1 MSNDRERRVVPFD
14 LPRVQRRAAAHVD
27 DESPARRRLNGAR
40 GSSDPTAV
48 RSLAVTTDDLVTALE
63 ANRRGDDP
71 VVLRVTPPFYGR
83 MRARIHRTGGEASD
97 YADPEP
103 IHLQPRVFV
112 ADDAPAFPEPDET
125 RPDPYEVE
133 AHHERHTEAVRAWRS
148 AVRDHLREAVALP
161 TDDGPHEVE
170 VKYLG

>member
-1 MSNDRERRVVPFD
+1 MSNDRERRVVPLD
-14 LPRVQRRAAAHVD
+14 LSGVQRRTAAHVGD
-27 DESPARRRLNGAR
+27 DPRTRRRLNDAR

-103 IHLQPRVFV
+103 IHLDPRVFV
-112 ADDAPAFPEPDET
+112 ADDAPAYPEVDET
-125 RPDPYEVE
+125 RPEPYEVE

-148 AVRDHLREAVALP
+148 AVREHLRETVALP
-161 TDDGPHEVE
+161 TDAGPHEVDA
-170 VKYLG
+170 KYLG